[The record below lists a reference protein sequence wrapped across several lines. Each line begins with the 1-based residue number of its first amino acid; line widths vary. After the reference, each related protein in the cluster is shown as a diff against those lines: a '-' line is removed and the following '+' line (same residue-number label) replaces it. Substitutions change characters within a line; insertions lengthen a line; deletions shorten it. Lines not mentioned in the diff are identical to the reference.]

1 MAVVMVKRKESKNMT
16 DREIYSKQ
24 TAREILSFIE
34 EVSFSKEYLNFRVN
48 YGSNGQRDLIIHF
61 IKNNYLKEG

>member
-1 MAVVMVKRKESKNMT
+1 MT
-16 DREIYSKQ
+16 DQEIYSKQ

-34 EVSFSKEYLNFRVN
+34 EVSFSKKYLNFRVN

-61 IKNNYLKEG
+61 IKSNYLKEEMKYESKFS

>member
-1 MAVVMVKRKESKNMT
+1 MT